1 MASFLKK
8 NRVFHRWLGIV
19 LGLPLAILAVTGA
32 LLTRPDVFPL
42 KEKITAYTVSPKDP
56 RFHVK
61 ADGKGLWRSFD
72 GGKTFELWDFPGGV
86 RESAAALT
94 FSPDGSNFFIVF
106 AESGL
111 FEAQELVYWEAVPL
125 PFSPVVDRSL
135 LEDVR
140 AASADHLVLR
150 TRNAVWEGQRHKKE
164 WNWTLREKFAREDLY
179 RVLHAWHTGWV
190 FGPLGMRVV
199 EGFGWLLVL
208 LTLSGVYLF
217 WKTIGTKKKK

>member
-19 LGLPLAILAVTGA
+19 LALPLLILAVTGA
-32 LLTRPDVFPL
+32 LLTRPDVFPVR
-42 KEKITAYTVSPKDP
+42 EKITAYVVSPKDV

-61 ADGKGLWRSFD
+61 ADGMGLWRSFD
-72 GGKTFELWDFPGGV
+72 GGKTFEPWEFPGGV
-86 RESAAALT
+86 SEPAAALAFT
-94 FSPDGSNFFIVF
+94 PEGTRLFVAF
-106 AESGL
+106 AEAGV
-111 FEAQELVYWEAVPL
+111 FEAQELLYWEAVPL

-150 TRNAVWEGQRHKKE
+150 TCNAVWEGKREKKE
-164 WNWTLREKFAREDLY
+164 WHWTLREKFAREDLY

-199 EGFGWLLVL
+199 EGFGWLLVF

-217 WKTIGTKKKK
+217 WKSIGARKQK